1 MSTERGQTLL
11 AIARASISTVLGRPI
26 QAAEE
31 ASWLQE
37 WGASFVTLT
46 QQGQLRGCI
55 GSLQARRTLLADVKS
70 NAVSAALHDP
80 RFLPLNASELV
91 LTKVEVSVLSPMQA
105 LRFEN
110 EQHALDQ
117 LQPGTDGIALE
128 YTHYRGTFLPQ
139 VWEQLPARQ
148 DFLMQLKRK
157 AGLPPHFWSADL
169 KLFRYSVS
177 KYEEVQDQAQDMDSA
192 AARSA

>member
-1 MSTERGQTLL
+1 MSTERGQALL
-11 AIARASISTVLGRPI
+11 AIARASISTALGRPLE
-26 QAAEE
+26 AAED
-31 ASWLQE
+31 ANWLQD

-55 GSLQARRTLLADVKS
+55 GSLQARRSLLADVKS

-80 RFLPLNASELV
+80 RFLPLNASELGQ
-91 LTKVEVSVLSPMQA
+91 TEVEVSVLSPMQA
-105 LRFEN
+105 MRFDN

-128 YTHYRGTFLPQ
+128 YAHHRGTFLPQ
-139 VWEQLPARQ
+139 VWDQLPSRQ

-157 AGLPPHFWSADL
+157 AGLPADFWSEEL
-169 KLFRYSVS
+169 KLFRYSVA
-177 KYEEVQDQAQDMDSA
+177 KYKEYQPQVVTPTSSGGA
-192 AARSA
+192 